1 MKMNPIA
8 IAITFLLS
16 FASMTLAQRKAG
28 DPDPLAA
35 NLAAPDSIIEHAE
48 QIGLSSPQ
56 RERIQEIM
64 EGAQGEI
71 ANGEQKLRA
80 ATVALSA
87 ELSKSP
93 VDENRALERLDRVLE
108 LERLLKRHYLKLLVA
123 INNTLEPGQRQQLLA
138 EPRAGGAGGAGGRQ
152 EPAAVT
158 ERRLREKVEQ
168 LKGHAEALAA
178 SGKSPDHI
186 HEMMQTFSHLMEQ
199 GKAEEAE
206 ALIDQKLQ
214 ELNREGE
221 GLPDGAAIDPA
232 ALRREVETMRVQDV
246 AWRKIEWKTCLL
258 DGIRASREQNKP
270 MILWVF
276 IDRPVD
282 DKRC

>member
-8 IAITFLLS
+8 IAVTSLLC
-16 FASMTLAQRKAG
+16 FASITLAQMKAG

-48 QIGLSSPQ
+48 QIGLSPQQ

-71 ANGEQKLRA
+71 ANGEQELRA

-93 VDENRALERLDRVLE
+93 VDEIRSLEKLDRVLE
-108 LERLLKRHYLKLLVA
+108 LERLLKRHYLKLLTA
-123 INNTLEPGQRQQLLA
+123 INNTLEPGQRQQLLT
-138 EPRAGGAGGAGGRQ
+138 EPRAGGRQ

-178 SGKSPDHI
+178 SGKSPGHI
-186 HEMMQTFSHLMEQ
+186 HEMMQTFSQLMEQ
-199 GKAEEAE
+199 GKVEEAE
-206 ALIDQKLQ
+206 ALLDQKLH
-214 ELNREGE
+214 ELDREGGE
-221 GLPDGAAIDPA
+221 LPDGAAIDPE
-232 ALRREVETMRVQDV
+232 ALRREIESMRVHDV

-258 DGIRASREQNKP
+258 DGIQASRDQHKP